1 MQRVLVNQLL
11 PVKNEEQ
18 MRHLVRYVNFIN
30 SRPKRDLH
38 QKGFHT
44 HHIYPKSLAKKN
56 NVEDFDGDWNL
67 IELTSR
73 EHFIAHMILSY
84 CYDNYS
90 MVYCFRLMV
99 DSGKYKEKITSRQF
113 EKLKLKESKLIQNKV
128 WLRTETHNVFVDKSE
143 EDNYINKGYYRGR
156 IIRED
161 HKCNGNPGEK
171 NGMYGKTHTDEVKKK
186 LSLLRHLS
194 CGMRVWLNNGVINKN
209 PCDKDEIDFLL
220 SNGFS
225 YGRLNQKPT
234 TKNRKAMNDGNV
246 SKMIKESEVEKYLKL
261 GWSFGCVK
269 KIKTN
274 RCSVFKGFENI
285 LVSKEEIKDF
295 LDIGFNLGRTKEKNP
310 FSEKEKKFLIKNI
323 DIIESKAEFES
334 ILNGVVCAN

>member
-1 MQRVLVNQLL
+1 VIFNRCVLHICNYRDIAGNDKEVTIMERISVNQLP

-18 MRHLVRYVNFIN
+18 MKHLKRYVNFIN
-30 SRPKRDLH
+30 SRPEIDLH

-56 NVEDFDGDWNL
+56 NIDDFDGDWNL

-84 CYDNYS
+84 CYNNYS

-128 WLRTETHNVFVDKSE
+128 WLRTENNNVFVDKSE
-143 EDNYINKGYYRGR
+143 VDDYINKGYYHGR

-161 HKCNGNPGEK
+161 RKYRGSSGEK

-209 PCDKDEIDFLL
+209 PCEKDEIDFLL
-220 SNGFS
+220 NNGFS

-234 TKNRKAMNDGNV
+234 TDNRKPMNDGNI
-246 SKMIKESEVEKYLKL
+246 SKMIKNVRL
-261 GWSFGCVK
+261 
-269 KIKTN
+269 
-274 RCSVFKGFENI
+274 
-285 LVSKEEIKDF
+285 
-295 LDIGFNLGRTKEKNP
+295 
-310 FSEKEKKFLIKNI
+310 KNI
-323 DIIESKAEFES
+323 
-334 ILNGVVCAN
+334 